1 VKREQN
7 NRGSGDQLREQ
18 LVSAAS
24 DLLLAPT
31 GIAAPSLRSVARAA
45 GVSPAAVYL
54 HFESVQALILAVIE
68 AQYDD
73 LRAHLAAI
81 ADTDGSIAAS
91 GIGYAAWGVAHP
103 GAYQL
108 LFESADELGLDVY
121 SDVAGGPGWDLIESM
136 AAQLESEASIV
147 REDAVILA
155 IRVWTS
161 VHGVVSLRIHKA
173 GHAWPTT
180 IEQEVHALLALI
192 PSPSDSLSLPRANT
206 PESPGPLH

>member
-7 NRGSGDQLREQ
+7 VRGSGEQLRDQ

-24 DLLLAPT
+24 ELLLAPT
-31 GIAAPSLRSVARAA
+31 GIAAPSLRAVARAV

-73 LRAHLAAI
+73 LRAHLADVAM
-81 ADTDGSIAAS
+81 TDDSLAAT
-91 GIGYAAWGVAHP
+91 GVGYANWGLSHA

-108 LFESADELGLDVY
+108 LFESADELELDVY
-121 SDVAGGPGWDLIESM
+121 SDLAGGPGWDLIESI
-136 AAQLESEASIV
+136 ATRLERETSIP
-147 REDAVILA
+147 REQAVVLA

-161 VHGVVSLRIHKA
+161 LHGVVSLRIHKA
-173 GHAWPTT
+173 GHTWPTT
-180 IEQEVHALLALI
+180 IEQEVHALLGLI
-192 PSPSDSLSLPRANT
+192 PSYLPRANT
-206 PESPGPLH
+206 PESPGSLH